1 MPLRTA
7 FAAVIATLAAAAPA
21 SAAVGDV
28 EYRDCLSGELNL
40 TACAPVAGATADGT
54 DSGVSNPAAVAVG
67 VGGSSLYAAS
77 RGDAAVARF
86 DRAAGGALSYRDC
99 IGADSDAPCVLV
111 PGAVSGGAGTGLE
124 VAEDLAPSPDG
135 SDLYVSSGPADA
147 ISRFAVGPAGGLAYV
162 GCVSANTGVAGC
174 SKTATATALGTNSGM
189 DNPEGFV
196 LSPDGRFLY
205 VASASDGGVAW
216 FRRGAGG
223 ALSYRGCISA
233 DSGAAACE
241 QLPFAADSADETGF
255 DSLREVAVSPDGR
268 SLYTVS
274 DADEA
279 IARFSLRADGSP
291 RFRDCITGQTTVLP
305 CEPIAGANATGADT
319 GLRSLVDVS
328 VSPDGNSVYAV
339 SDGDS
344 ALTHF
349 SRNPRTG
356 EISFQ
361 GCHSGD
367 SDVACKLIP
376 AAVSNNAT
384 DSGMEF
390 PTVARVAAD
399 GRSVHLAATSDDAL
413 TSFDRRPRSGR
424 LSFAGCI
431 SGEII
436 AACEPSAGATAN
448 GEDNGLDRVRA
459 LAVSADGSGVY
470 LGAQADSAVARFSR
484 EPDAVGPKLKLRA
497 KRRQRGRLIKARVE
511 CRNEFCPLVRVKGK
525 LVIKNGKRRRVSLR
539 GVKITDLQAGDA
551 VRANL
556 KLGKRD
562 RRLVRRAGGAEVKL
576 LARAGD
582 LLDNRTVERKRV
594 KLRG

>member
-7 FAAVIATLAAAAPA
+7 FAAVIATLVAAAPA

-40 TACAPVAGATADGT
+40 TACTPVAGATADGT

-77 RGDAAVARF
+77 GGDAAVARF
-86 DRAAGGALSYRDC
+86 DRAVRGAISYRDC
-99 IGADSDAPCVLV
+99 VGADSDAPCTLV
-111 PGAVSGGAGTGLE
+111 PGAVSEGTGRGLAG
-124 VAEDLAPSPDG
+124 VEDLAASPDG
-135 SDLYVSSGPADA
+135 ADLYASSGPADA
-147 ISRFAVGPAGGLAYV
+147 ISRFAIGPGGELTYV
-162 GCVSANTGVAGC
+162 GCISANTAIPGC
-174 SKTATATALGTNSGM
+174 SKTPTATAAGTDSGM

-205 VASASDGGVAW
+205 VAGASDEGVAW

-241 QLPFAADSADETGF
+241 QLPFAADDADETGF
-255 DSLREVAVSPDGR
+255 DSLREIAVSPDGR
-268 SLYTVS
+268 SLYVVS

-291 RFRDCITGQTTVLP
+291 RFRDCITGQTTILP
-305 CEPIAGANATGADT
+305 CEPIAGANAVGSDT
-319 GLRSLVDVS
+319 GLYSLVDVS
-328 VSPDGNSVYAV
+328 VSPDGNSVYTV

-344 ALTHF
+344 ALAHF
-349 SRNPRTG
+349 SRDPGSGRL
-356 EISFQ
+356 SFR
-361 GCHSGD
+361 GCQTGD
-367 SDVACKLIP
+367 SDVACTKVP
-376 AAVSNNAT
+376 AATSGNAT

-413 TSFDRRPRSGR
+413 TSFDRNPRTGG

-431 SGEII
+431 SGQMI
-436 AACEPSAGATAN
+436 AACEPSAGATAT
-448 GEDNGLDRVRA
+448 GEDSGLDGVRP
-459 LAVSADGSGVY
+459 LAVSADGSAVY

-484 EPDAVGPKLKLRA
+484 EPDAAGPKLKLRA
-497 KRRQRGRLIKARVE
+497 KRRQRGRRIKTKVE
-511 CRNEFCPLVRVKGK
+511 CRDEFCPLVRVKGK

-539 GVKITDLQAGDA
+539 GVRLTDLQAGDA
-551 VRANL
+551 ARANL

-562 RRLVRRAGGAEVKL
+562 RRLVRRAGGAELKL

-582 LLDNRTVERKRV
+582 LLDNPTAKRKRV